1 MDVQPAISVSNL
13 SVRHG
18 DLLAVDEV
26 SFEVAPGEVLA
37 LLGPNGAGKTTTVE
51 TLEGY
56 RSPDF
61 GSVKVLGLDPVAEK
75 VALVPSIGVMLQ
87 HGGVYPVMNPSEV
100 LTLFAGYYADP
111 VPPTELL
118 ERLGLHDV
126 AKTPWRRL
134 SGGEQQRL
142 SLAMALIG
150 RPKVLFLDEPTAGVD
165 LHGRAQVREVIAE
178 QAGAGVAVLLTTHEL
193 AEAEAVADRVAILHR
208 GRLATL
214 GTMAELTGGGVRFSA
229 PAGLD
234 TAALS
239 QALGAEVTELS
250 AGHYAIRADA
260 SPTLVASLGT
270 WLEANGATL
279 DELRSGAT
287 LEDTYVSIVGDLA
300 KETTAEITPPGR
312 RRGRARR

>member
-37 LLGPNGAGKTTTVE
+37 LLGPNGAGKTTMVE

-118 ERLGLHDV
+118 ERLGLHGV

-178 QAGAGVAVLLTTHEL
+178 QARAGVAVLLTTHEL

-214 GTMAELTGGGVRFSA
+214 GTMAELTGGGVRFGA

-234 TAALS
+234 TDALS

-300 KETTAEITPPGR
+300 KETTAEATPPGR

>member
-1 MDVQPAISVSNL
+1 VPSAITLTDL

-18 DLLAVDEV
+18 DLLAVDDV
-26 SFEVAPGEVLA
+26 SFEVADGEVLA

-61 GSVKVLGLDPVAEK
+61 GSVRVLGLDPVADK
-75 VALVPSIGVMLQ
+75 RALVPSIGVMLQ
-87 HGGVYPVMNPSEV
+87 HGGVYPVMSPKEA
-100 LTLFAGYYADP
+100 LTLFAGYYANP
-111 VPPTELL
+111 VPPSELL
-118 ERLGLHDV
+118 DRLGLSAV

-142 SLAMALIG
+142 SLALALIG
-150 RPKVLFLDEPTAGVD
+150 RPRVLFLDEPTAGVD

-178 QAGAGVAVLLTTHEL
+178 QAAAGVAILLTTHEL

-214 GTMAELTGGGVRFSA
+214 GTMAELTGGGVRFGA

-234 TAALS
+234 CAALS
-239 QALGAEVTELS
+239 SALGTSVLEEAPGRYQV
-250 AGHYAIRADA
+250 AADA
-260 SPTLVASLGT
+260 SPQLVAALGA

-287 LEDTYVSIVGDLA
+287 LEDTYVAIVGDLA
-300 KETTAEITPPGR
+300 NEPTPEPPARRARGR
-312 RRGRARR
+312 RQR